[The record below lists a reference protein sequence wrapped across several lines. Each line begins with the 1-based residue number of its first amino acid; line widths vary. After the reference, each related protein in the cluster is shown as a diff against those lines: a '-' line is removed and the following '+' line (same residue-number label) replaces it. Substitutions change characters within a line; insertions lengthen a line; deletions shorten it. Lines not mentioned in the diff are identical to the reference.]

1 MDITV
6 KELKERLDRGEKL
19 NILDVR
25 EVPEFNAGKISNFN
39 IPMGEIPHQLARL
52 TEFKD
57 QELILYCR
65 SGGRSGAMT
74 QYLKS
79 QGFKNVR
86 NLIGGVLAWKA
97 EIDPS
102 FVIG

>member
-6 KELKERLDRGEKL
+6 KELKERLDRGEAL

-25 EVPEFNAGKISNFN
+25 EVHEFNAGKISNFN
-39 IPMGEIPHQLARL
+39 IPMGEIPHQLERL
-52 TEFKD
+52 AEFKD
-57 QELILYCR
+57 QELIVYCR

-79 QGFKNVR
+79 QGFQDVR

-97 EIDPS
+97 EVDPTFIID
-102 FVIG
+102 

>member
-6 KELKERLDRGEKL
+6 LELKERLDRGEQL

-25 EVPEFNAGKISNFN
+25 EIPEFNAGCISDFN
-39 IPMGEIPHQLARL
+39 IPMGEIPNQLDRL
-52 TEFKD
+52 ADLKD
-57 QELILYCR
+57 KELILYCR

-79 QGFKNVR
+79 QGFQDVR
-86 NLIGGVLAWKA
+86 NLLGGVLAWKA
-97 EIDPS
+97 EIDPN
-102 FVIG
+102 FIIG